1 LLPPPPSSFAPFLPP
16 FVPSSRRS
24 HRTGALLAQG
34 RIAELEDF
42 YTAHLDDERA
52 LLFDKQRMKL
62 RKLLHEYDSAVASLQ
77 AQGGGAG
84 AGYGGG
90 GSSSA
95 SAAPSAASSPSG
107 AGALAAHLS
116 MGGSGLGGGGGGAH
130 GGGGAPGSVTRDVT
144 ENSRLTLVEL
154 TAWFTQVGF
163 AELRD
168 RSAGGEIRAEVTLP
182 VLQQVFRN
190 VTRTNLDGKMSIRD
204 VRQWYI
210 S

>member
-1 LLPPPPSSFAPFLPP
+1 M
-16 FVPSSRRS
+16 
-24 HRTGALLAQG
+24 QG

-62 RKLLHEYDSAVASLQ
+62 RKLLHEYDNAVASLQ

-116 MGGSGLGGGGGGAH
+116 MGGSGFGGGGGGGGGGAH

-190 VTRTNLDGKMSIRD
+190 VTRTNLDGQMSIRD

>member
-1 LLPPPPSSFAPFLPP
+1 
-16 FVPSSRRS
+16 V
-24 HRTGALLAQG
+24 QG

-84 AGYGGG
+84 AGAGYGGG

-116 MGGSGLGGGGGGAH
+116 MGGSGLGGGAH
-130 GGGGAPGSVTRDVT
+130 GGGAPGSVTRDVT

-168 RSAGGEIRAEVTLP
+168 RSASGEVRAEVTLP